1 MLRQE
6 DIDFCTDHRKGLNT
20 VTEDDIA
27 SVFNRFII
35 SYQLYHRLFDRLPDA
50 LTALSQPIPKNDDQN
65 NTRATTY
72 VTKYL
77 DGAKILANL
86 TDKKLDDDIAFLT
99 MVLDNRAFHITFN
112 ADGKYL
118 EDKDKQL
125 AQEIKSTNP
134 EIKAKAILRIVY
146 QIRCNMEHSR
156 KHMEEHQRYLVSAVT
171 RITQAVTDQLYDK
184 LAAQK

>member
-35 SYQLYHRLFDRLPDA
+35 SFQLYHRLFDRLPDA
-50 LTALSQPIPKNDDQN
+50 LTALGRPIPKNDDQN

-77 DGAKILANL
+77 GGANILSNL
-86 TDKKLDDDIAFLT
+86 TNKKLDDDIDFLR
-99 MVLDNRAFHITFN
+99 MVLDTHAFHITFN
-112 ADGKYL
+112 AKNEYR

-125 AQEIKSTNP
+125 AQEIKSANP
-134 EIKAKAILRIVY
+134 AIKAKAILCVVY
-146 QIRCNMEHSR
+146 QIRCNIEHSR
-156 KHMEEHQRYLVSAVT
+156 KHMEQDQCYLVSAVT

-184 LAAQK
+184 LAAQQ